1 MTSSR
6 LALALIAAVVTVLPT
21 ATAAEAAAAGTPVAC
36 AATDTAVAC
45 AEPPPRPPRTGG
57 ALAGAHTAGRVTV
70 DGHLVRYS
78 WPGVYFE
85 GRFRGTGVGIVL
97 DDPVNDYD
105 VQLDGTTVAT
115 LVTPGRAT
123 YRLTGLSPGRHTV
136 RLVKRTES
144 PAAAGAFGGF
154 VAAAGGRMLAPPAA
168 RHRQIEFIGDSFTA
182 GYGNLSTDRECTDAQ
197 ATRRTDADLSFGA
210 LTARRLDADYQLN
223 AYSGLGMVRNHDGG
237 APDVTYRTF
246 YPRSLLAVD
255 GDVWDR
261 PVDWRPQLVVVG
273 LGANDFATDLRP
285 DEAWTPQTLR
295 RAYRDAY
302 HGFLDRLRAR
312 YSRHTL
318 IVVTAQQLWTTIA
331 FAEAAEQVVRERH
344 DRVRYWYQDSTGLDH
359 GGCRWHP
366 SRRDHELIA
375 DRLGAFLATAPV
387 RW

>member
-1 MTSSR
+1 MSSTR
-6 LALALIAAVVTVLPT
+6 LVVMLIAVAVTVLPGT
-21 ATAAEAAAAGTPVAC
+21 APADAAPGCRPAGPAPAHGAAACTGPHRPGPV
-36 AATDTAVAC
+36 
-45 AEPPPRPPRTGG
+45 G
-57 ALAGAHTAGRVTV
+57 ASTAGRVTV
-70 DGHLVRYS
+70 DGRLARYS

-97 DDPVNDYD
+97 DDAVNDYA
-105 VQLDGTTVAT
+105 VEVDGVTVAT
-115 LVTPGRAT
+115 LVTPGRTT
-123 YRLTGLSPGRHTV
+123 YRVTGLTAGRHTV

-144 PAAAGAFGGF
+144 PTAAGAFGDF
-154 VAAAGGRMLAPPAA
+154 VAVDGGRVLAPPPA
-168 RHRQIEFIGDSFTA
+168 RHRQIEFIGDSLTA
-182 GYGNLSTDRECTDAQ
+182 GYGNLSTDRECTDAE

-237 APDVTYRTF
+237 RPDVTYRTF

-261 PVDWRPQLVVVG
+261 PASWRPQLVVVG

-285 DEAWTPQTLR
+285 DEAWTPQSLR

-302 HGFLDRLRAR
+302 HRFLDRLRVR
-312 YSRHTL
+312 YGRDTL
-318 IVVTAQQLWTTIA
+318 VVVTAQQLWNTTA
-331 FAEAAEQVVRERH
+331 FAEAAAQVVRERH
-344 DRVRYWYQDSTGLDH
+344 DLVRYWYLDGVGLDY

-366 SRRDHELIA
+366 SRKDHEVIA
-375 DRLGAFLATAPV
+375 ERLGAFLATVPL